1 MGCAQ
6 LRSTSKH
13 IITPNPL
20 LLETNQN
27 KPKDSDFSKINPPKE
42 INNIKHSSSNT
53 NLIDH
58 PSIAIQSTNTKGN
71 PITLHTN
78 KRTSF
83 QCQVESTESMKLNF
97 KSSTNLLSNTTQQK
111 DSKDIIGS
119 ITKINKFVISDKE
132 KVAIKTSLSNH
143 FLFKDKTIQVIN
155 ILIDNLIMLKLTP
168 GTTLFKIGEK
178 GTNFYII
185 KSGVMELITENNGSK
200 ILCANDTFGELALIE
215 SKKRTAT
222 VKSIDECY
230 LYSLSG
236 KLFRDIVTKIN
247 ESELKS
253 RLTFLKIVPI
263 FSKHYIYN
271 IYIYRCT

>member
-1 MGCAQ
+1 MGCAH
-6 LRSTSKH
+6 LRSTSKY
-13 IITPNPL
+13 IIKANPMF
-20 LLETNQN
+20 LETNPN
-27 KPKDSDFSKINPPKE
+27 KPKDFDSSKINPTKE
-42 INNIKHSSSNT
+42 TNNIKHSSSNT

-155 ILIDNLIMLKLTP
+155 ILPNNFI
-168 GTTLFKIGEK
+168 KIK
-178 GTNFYII
+178 Y
-185 KSGVMELITENNGSK
+185 
-200 ILCANDTFGELALIE
+200 
-215 SKKRTAT
+215 
-222 VKSIDECY
+222 
-230 LYSLSG
+230 
-236 KLFRDIVTKIN
+236 
-247 ESELKS
+247 
-253 RLTFLKIVPI
+253 FLKN
-263 FSKHYIYN
+263 YIHFQKN
-271 IYIYRCT
+271 SV